1 MFNFSNS
8 IQTVMERAMESCRT
22 EMARIGGLALYN
34 ESKVLSAFQKL
45 RVGNHH
51 FMPTSGYGYD
61 DPGRETLE
69 RLFCEIFGG
78 EAALV
83 RPQFM
88 SGTHAIAA
96 ALFGV
101 LRPGD
106 LLLSATGRPYDTLE
120 EVIGISGG
128 EGNGSL
134 KDYGIDYDQVDMTGE
149 GQVDLVALR
158 SKLQTEMPAAVFIQR
173 SRGYAWRPA
182 LGMDKLKT
190 VVELIRSVLPETVII
205 VDNCYGEFTQRMEP
219 LEVGC
224 DLMAGSLIKN
234 PGGGLA
240 PTGGYVVGRRDL
252 VEKVSYR
259 FTAPGIGAEVGSYAA
274 GYTPFYQGLFLAP
287 HVVGESLKGM
297 ALAASLFHQL
307 GIEVYIDAEP
317 SDIILPIR
325 FGEKNKL
332 IAFCQAIQSASPI
345 DSHVVPEP
353 WDMPGYGDPVIMAA
367 GTFVQGASLE
377 LSADAPIKEPYIG
390 YLQGGLTLEHIQLAL
405 MLVLERM
412 VRERLIEI

>member
-22 EMARIGGLALYN
+22 EIDRIGGLALYN
-34 ESKVLSAFQKL
+34 ESKVLSAFQEL

-51 FMPTSGYGYD
+51 FMSTSGYGYD

-69 RLFCEIFGG
+69 RLFCKIFGG

-134 KDYGIDYDQVDMTGE
+134 KDYGIGYDQVDMTGE

-182 LGMDKLKT
+182 LGMDKLKA
-190 VVELIRSVLPETVII
+190 VVDLIRSVLPETVII

-259 FTAPGIGAEVGSYAA
+259 LTAPGIGAEVGSYAA

-297 ALAASLFHQL
+297 ALAASLFRQL
-307 GIEVYIDAEP
+307 GIEVYTDAEP

>member
-259 FTAPGIGAEVGSYAA
+259 LTAPGIGAEVGSYAA